1 MDLMQFIDRAFQ
13 HMPAPP
19 FRDYHFESWK
29 YGGKPVSE
37 GVGTLANSGGDV
49 EKMVQCL
56 MDVDHYVG
64 NVDHVI
70 ECRSIEDSR
79 FAPPKAKRFYE
90 KINVPLV
97 AKLQMELVI
106 EDQGEREGWRLITWR
121 LLDEETA
128 ALNPKQ
134 GARSD
139 YNVGFWALREDA
151 VAYALASA
159 SRKDDV
165 GRLKYMA
172 IAKGADAMA
181 PKVMRGNIDGLLR
194 WAKK

>member
-1 MDLMQFIDRAFQ
+1 MDLNEFIDRAFT
-13 HMPAPP
+13 HMPSLPL
-19 FRDYHFESWK
+19 RDYHFESWK
-29 YGGKPVSE
+29 FGGKPVSE
-37 GVGTLANSGGDV
+37 GMGVLPIQDGDV

-70 ECRSIEDSR
+70 VCRSIKDDR
-79 FAPPKAKRFYE
+79 FVEPKAKRFFE

-97 AKLQMELVI
+97 ANLQMELVI
-106 EDQGEREGWRLITWR
+106 EDQGDRDAWRMITWR
-121 LLDEETA
+121 LLDDETS
-128 ALNPKQ
+128 ALNAKQ

-159 SRKDDV
+159 TRKSDV
-165 GRLKYMA
+165 GRLKFMA

-194 WAKK
+194 WARK